1 MQLLNDVNI
10 YALLPETYQNI
21 YTECISYALNQA
33 IRLLL
38 KYSNRIG
45 IVYAVEQIPE
55 SVLDQLAIEYD
66 IKIYHQNAD
75 LQRKR
80 SLIKNALISYM
91 NAGTAKN
98 LENMIANIYASATVK
113 EWFDYNG
120 EPYHFKM
127 IATGVDTKD
136 ENSINEFLNV
146 IESTKNVRSIL
157 DDVQVR
163 YSLNAG
169 LVHHSSNIKNSI
181 KVNVN
186 SFDNLIVIGSGDSEN
201 ILTGGTITEPSDNLI
216 YCS

>member
-10 YALLPETYQNI
+10 YSLLPETYQNV

-33 IRLLL
+33 IRLLI

-66 IKIYHQNAD
+66 IKIYNQNAD
-75 LQRKR
+75 LQRKQ

-98 LENMIANIYASATVK
+98 LENTIANIYASAQVQ
-113 EWFDYNG
+113 EWFDYDG
-120 EPYHFKM
+120 EPYHFK
-127 IATGVDTKD
+127 ITATGVNTKN
-136 ENSINEFLNV
+136 ENTIKEFLGV

-157 DDVQVR
+157 DTVQIH
-163 YSLNAG
+163 YPLNAG
-169 LVHHSSNIKNSI
+169 LIHHSRNIKNSV

-186 SFDNLIVIGSGDSEN
+186 SYDNLIVIGDDSEN
-201 ILTGGTITEPSDNLI
+201 ILNCGTITEPSGNLI

>member
-1 MQLLNDVNI
+1 MLLKDVDI

-21 YTECISYALNQA
+21 YTQCISYALNQA
-33 IRLLL
+33 IRLLI

-55 SVLDQLAIEYD
+55 SVLDQLAVEYEIE
-66 IKIYHQNAD
+66 IYNQNSD
-75 LQRKR
+75 LQRKQ

-98 LENMIANIYASATVK
+98 LENTIANIYASAQIQ
-113 EWFDYNG
+113 EWFEYNG

-127 IATGVDTKD
+127 TATGVNTQS
-136 ENSINEFLNV
+136 ENTIKEFLDI

-157 DDVQVR
+157 DTVQVR
-163 YSLNAG
+163 YPLNAG
-169 LVHHSSNIKNSI
+169 LVHHSRNINNSI

-186 SFDNLIVIGSGDSEN
+186 AYDNLIVIGDDSVN
-201 ILTGGTITEPSDNLI
+201 ILSGGTITEPSGNLI